1 MIEQVLVW
9 IITALAAAYAAVA
22 ITRSFRKGDDHCGD
36 CGLQEK
42 KTDARDRR

>member
-9 IITALAAAYAAVA
+9 IIVGVAAAYAVVT
-22 ITRSFRKGDDHCGD
+22 IVRSVRKSADHCSD

-42 KTDARDRR
+42 KPGAGGKR